1 MSERTRAI
9 LVTAC
14 PDQPGVIARVTGF
27 LASKGV
33 NILDADQHT
42 DPDERAFYMRL
53 EIDPTHSSMTGEG
66 FDQNFAP
73 VADELSMTWRID
85 WNQRP
90 KRLGVLVTREGHC
103 LADLIYRTASGEID
117 ATIPVVI
124 SNHDTLKPAADAAG
138 IPFARV
144 EVTKANKP
152 DAERAID
159 DILNQY
165 ACDCAVLARYMQIM
179 SEWFVQR
186 WQGRAINIH
195 HSFLPAF
202 AGAKPYHQA
211 HARGV
216 KLIGATAHYVTED
229 LDQGPIIEQQTAR
242 VGHRDTVHDLI
253 RKGRD
258 LERTVLAEAVR
269 NHTDNRVLV
278 SGNKTVVF
286 D

>member
-1 MSERTRAI
+1 MSEHTRAI
-9 LVTAC
+9 LLTAC

-27 LASKGV
+27 LADHAI

-53 EIDPTHSSMTGEG
+53 EIDPAASDLTREN
-66 FDQNFAP
+66 FDPAFANL
-73 VADELSMTWRID
+73 ANELSMTWRVD
-85 WNQRP
+85 WRTRP
-90 KRLGVLVTREGHC
+90 KRLGVLVTKEGHC
-103 LADLIYRTASGEID
+103 LADLIYRCAAGEID
-117 ATIPVVI
+117 AQIPVVI
-124 SNHDTLKPAADAAG
+124 SNHESLKPAAAAAG
-138 IPFARV
+138 IPFRSIKI
-144 EVTKANKP
+144 TKDNKA
-152 DAERAID
+152 DAEREID
-159 DILNQY
+159 SILTEHD
-165 ACDCAVLARYMQIM
+165 CDAAVLARYMQIV
-179 SEWFVQR
+179 SPWFVDR

-216 KLIGATAHYVTED
+216 KLIGATAHYITQE

-242 VGHRDTVHDLI
+242 VGHRDTVDDLI

-258 LERTVLAEAVR
+258 LERVVLAEAVR
-269 NHTDNRVLV
+269 NHVDNRVLI